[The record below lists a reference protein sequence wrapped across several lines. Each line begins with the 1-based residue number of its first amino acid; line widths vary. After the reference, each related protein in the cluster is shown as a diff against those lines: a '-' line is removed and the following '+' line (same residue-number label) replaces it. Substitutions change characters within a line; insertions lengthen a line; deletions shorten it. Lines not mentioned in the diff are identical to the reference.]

1 MPLID
6 THTHLYD
13 ERFAPHYAAA
23 VADCLAAGVEKL
35 YMPNCDSTTIA
46 PMLHLADSWPD
57 ACIPMMGLHPTYVK
71 ETVAEELAIIESWL
85 GKRPF
90 AAIGEIGLDYYWDK
104 TFVSQQKKAFA
115 TQMEWAAAY
124 HLPIVIHSREATQDC
139 IDMVREKQQRISVK
153 GIFHCFSGTVSE
165 AEQIAAMGMYIGIG
179 GVVTYKN
186 GGLAETVSALPLNIM
201 VLETDAP
208 YLAPVPYRGK
218 PNHSR
223 YLPLI
228 AQRIADLKGL
238 NVTEVTAITTAN
250 AKKVFGQLPA

>member
-1 MPLID
+1 MTLID

-13 ERFAPHYAAA
+13 DRFAPDYALA

-35 YMPNCDSTTIA
+35 YMPNCDSSTIV
-46 PMLHLADSWPD
+46 PMLHLADNWPD

-71 ETVAEELAIIESWL
+71 ENVADELTIIESWL

-104 TFVSQQKKAFA
+104 TYVPQQKKAFNI
-115 TQMEWAAAY
+115 QMDWAAA
-124 HLPIVIHSREATQDC
+124 HNLPIVIHSREATQDC
-139 IDMVREKQQRISVK
+139 IDMVREKQKSIPVK
-153 GIFHCFSGTVSE
+153 GIFHCFSGTVAE

-186 GGLAETVSALPLNIM
+186 GGLAETVAALPLDIM

-208 YLAPVPYRGK
+208 YLAPVPFRGK

-223 YLPLI
+223 YLPVI
-228 AQRIADLKGL
+228 AQKIADIKGL
-238 NVTEVTAITTAN
+238 DISEVAAITTAN
-250 AKKVFGQLPA
+250 AQKVFG